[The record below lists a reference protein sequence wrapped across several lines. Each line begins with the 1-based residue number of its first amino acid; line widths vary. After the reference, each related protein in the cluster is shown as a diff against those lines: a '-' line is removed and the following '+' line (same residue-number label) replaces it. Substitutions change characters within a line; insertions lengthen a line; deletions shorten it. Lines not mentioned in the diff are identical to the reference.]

1 MGEDM
6 GVGKHLGTG
15 QLGGEQDAELAK
27 QAEQLGTWD
36 TDVARGQQL
45 DKVMDVAER
54 GQQQGEGMSVAKQ
67 LGAGQMG
74 GKQDAQLDQQERR
87 ATGGQM

>member
-1 MGEDM
+1 M
-6 GVGKHLGTG
+6 
-15 QLGGEQDAELAK
+15 
-27 QAEQLGTWD
+27 
-36 TDVARGQQL
+36 ARGQQL

-67 LGAGQMG
+67 LGARQMG

-87 ATGGQM
+87 ATGGQLLQGPPRYPPWTELSSQATQC